1 MKQIVRYR
9 FMTIPG
15 KISGDVKITVDD
27 RSSEYVSAY
36 DGGRSTSISLFPVI
50 NVTIVRPTETD
61 ENGRR
66 IRGQWNIN
74 DSLGLTKFTLPI
86 FLRELNQIQRDM
98 ETPDLYTYHGTR
110 LELNDAVASKI
121 RRAFMLGN
129 TAVELTAT
137 VLEQSD
143 ERKIEGIKMKFNNE
157 QSTVLLTINELT
169 ALIYNVEHIDI
180 DNLALSLYLTYVDR
194 KKNIHNRDISM
205 SKPVIDID
213 IPSSQ
218 KIDDSKAFEEAPF

>member
-15 KISGDVKITVDD
+15 KVSGDVKITVDD

-110 LELNDAVASKI
+110 LELNDTVASKI

-157 QSTVLLTINELT
+157 QSTVLLTLNELT
-169 ALIYNVEHIDI
+169 ALIYNVR
-180 DNLALSLYLTYVDR
+180 ALDVDTVAMLMYVNYVT
-194 KKNIHNRDISM
+194 KSVGGAPETATKS
-205 SKPVIDID
+205 VIDID
-213 IPSSQ
+213 IPDMNQ
-218 KIDDSKAFEEAPF
+218 IEFKEFKEDDKK